1 MKKVNNFDQ
10 DKVYMTQEAIDNLK
24 ERLNHLVN
32 NVRPE
37 VLKELSEAR
46 QQGDLSENAD
56 YDSARN
62 KQAELES
69 EISNLETILTKV
81 EVIESV
87 NLNEVEI
94 SNIVTY
100 KNLASKEEKTI
111 KIVSSSIEVD
121 PFAKIINVAI
131 DTPIGNALLGK
142 NKGDTVTVETSQK
155 ILNLKII
162 KISV

>member
-32 NVRPE
+32 TVRPE

-62 KQAELES
+62 KQAELEA

-81 EVIESV
+81 EVIENV

-100 KNLASKEEKTI
+100 KNMDTNEEKTI

-121 PFAKIINVAI
+121 PFAEIINVAI
-131 DTPIGNALLGK
+131 DTPIGKALLGK
-142 NKGDTVTVETSQK
+142 NKGDTVTVETAQK

-162 KISV
+162 EISV

>member
-10 DKVYMTQEAIDNLK
+10 DKVYMTQEAIDNLR

-32 NVRPE
+32 VIRPE

-62 KQAELES
+62 KQAELEA

-81 EVIESV
+81 EVIENV

-100 KNLASKEEKTI
+100 KNIDTNEEKTI

-121 PFAKIINVAI
+121 PFSEIINVAI
-131 DTPIGNALLGK
+131 DTPIGKALLGK
-142 NKGDTVTVETSQK
+142 NKGDTVTVETAQK
-155 ILNLKII
+155 ILNLKIM